1 MTVEPEVVESPK
13 PFFPPVKFS
22 IEESTITRWQE
33 EYAKLTINGVD
44 DKKGYDIVHGARM
57 EIKNLRCFAKAE
69 HKRCKAP
76 AIKYGKDLDAELRRI
91 EGLALPVEEILLIEE
106 KKVDDEKARIKAEK
120 ERLRQEKIDNRIK
133 AIAKYNVVYPVAEA
147 EHLSDENFAAALDL
161 AREQYEAAEAERVE
175 KEAAA
180 AKAKEEEE
188 KRLAAVR
195 EEQEKKEKELAEK
208 EAALHAY
215 VKQIE
220 EKKISLP
227 DIPPPYLTKDP
238 ESEYV
243 ITGEIPI
250 EQGSKTVIF
259 ETKAHPHGYCSIDG
273 DALCI
278 TRMDFVNLQ
287 ESPAVFMRLNADLL
301 REVGGL
307 LGERE
312 AK

>member
-22 IEESTITRWQE
+22 IEESAITRWQE

-133 AIAKYNVVYPVAEA
+133 AMAKYNVVYPVAEA

-208 EAALHAY
+208 EAALKAEAKRIDA
-215 VKQIE
+215 VKRE
-220 EKKISLP
+220 AKEKMVTPPRDPNGSPEP
-227 DIPPPYLTKDP
+227 DAAELEMPVPN
-238 ESEYV
+238 
-243 ITGEIPI
+243 EIPY
-250 EQGSKTVIF
+250 E
-259 ETKAHPHGYCSIDG
+259 ARPRGYCSIDG
-273 DALCI
+273 NALCI
-278 TRMDFVNLQ
+278 TRLDFVNIQ
-287 ESPAVFMRLNADLL
+287 ESPAVFVNLDADLL
-301 REVGGL
+301 REIGEL
-307 LGERE
+307 LGE
-312 AK
+312 